1 MPLLLQSF
9 CKKITIYSFPYHFAN
24 ITFKEEIHISYE
36 VNAWVRRSVS
46 FRNSREISQNISTGG
61 LTKRLCGKARSSVAD
76 VYSKMAQ
83 LQFL

>member
-1 MPLLLQSF
+1 MLGSGVQSQF
-9 CKKITIYSFPYHFAN
+9 
-24 ITFKEEIHISYE
+24 
-36 VNAWVRRSVS
+36 
-46 FRNSREISQNISTGG
+46 NSREISQNISTGG